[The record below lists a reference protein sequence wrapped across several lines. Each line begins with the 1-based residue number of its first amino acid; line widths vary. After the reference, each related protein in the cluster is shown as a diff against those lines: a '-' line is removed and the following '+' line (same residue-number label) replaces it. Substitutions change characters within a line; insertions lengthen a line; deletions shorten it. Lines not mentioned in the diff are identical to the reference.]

1 MIAENA
7 RQAESLKA
15 GKVALLGFFVGQVM
29 KKTSGRANPK
39 KRVGGCARDLAAN
52 DSRRA
57 SR

>member
-39 KRVGGCARDLAAN
+39 MVEQALKAALGLP
-52 DSRRA
+52 
-57 SR
+57 